1 MEKIYI
7 RNCKVREFENNI
19 LELYDS
25 REGVVMDSYIGSLKD
40 GRLFVALDTYET
52 CYTSGLTVYTG
63 GSDSEIWEIWEN
75 YAAAYDKEFTEV

>member
-1 MEKIYI
+1 MEKTYI

-25 REGVVMDSYIGSLKD
+25 REGVVMDSYIGSFKN
-40 GRLFVALDTYET
+40 GGLFVALDTYET

-75 YAAAYDKEFTEV
+75 FAAKYDEEYTEV